1 MKRIYIVALSVLIM
15 AAFFNSCQK
24 AVKTEPTKAQPRVE
38 KVEEVAPQVER
49 PQLTEEEMFQRQ
61 TLEELNKQGN
71 LKRVHFDYDKYFIR
85 DDMKPVLQKNAEW
98 LLKFSTVVVSV
109 GGHCDE
115 RGTEE
120 YNMALGE
127 KRALT
132 AKNYLVSLGV
142 PAERL
147 RTVSYG
153 KTQPL
158 VKGVDE
164 ESYFMNR
171 RDEFIII
178 NK

>member
-1 MKRIYIVALSVLIM
+1 
-15 AAFFNSCQK
+15 
-24 AVKTEPTKAQPRVE
+24 
-38 KVEEVAPQVER
+38 
-49 PQLTEEEMFQRQ
+49 
-61 TLEELNKQGN
+61 
-71 LKRVHFDYDKYFIR
+71 
-85 DDMKPVLQKNAEW
+85 
-98 LLKFSTVVVSV
+98 VVSV

-127 KRALT
+127 KRAMA